1 MKKIKMY
8 LCCALC
14 VLMLFGCSK
23 KDDSKRVVGS
33 NEEIAIS
40 LINDIIENNYDDFNQ
55 KYCFTGNVA
64 ETVRTGRFES
74 VLKPYF
80 DNFGDFEGQEK
91 DYVEETGQ
99 FTYIY
104 FPMHFK
110 NEDINIIVTMNQNQ
124 EVVDIDF
131 DSYNESN

>member
-8 LCCALC
+8 LCCVLC

-40 LINDIIENNYDDFNQ
+40 LINDIIENDYNDFNQ

-91 DYVEETGQ
+91 DYVNCPVSST
-99 FTYIY
+99 
-104 FPMHFK
+104 
-110 NEDINIIVTMNQNQ
+110 
-124 EVVDIDF
+124 
-131 DSYNESN
+131 